1 MAIQAFGAHEYE
13 VAGVTSMEVICW
25 EETPGVI
32 GVVCF
37 VQMGDN
43 GLLVG
48 SAITTAVKLT
58 LVGFAGFGDWSAG
71 LWDFGLGVGGGGCDG
86 GWVSLVGWWS
96 GWRCG
101 GRRRQLDRG
110 C

>member
-71 LWDFGLGVGGGGCDG
+71 LWDFGLGVGGGR
-86 GWVSLVGWWS
+86 L
-96 GWRCG
+96 
-101 GRRRQLDRG
+101 
-110 C
+110 